1 MPEFDKDEFK
11 FPDET
16 VNEDKGKPEGKEPEF
31 EIEVEDDTPAQ
42 DRGREPMPKPLV
54 EELEKDELDKY
65 DEEVKNKLK
74 QMRKVWH
81 DERREKESA
90 LREQQEALNVAQR
103 LLQENKRI
111 KSILTN
117 GEKEYVATVQN
128 AANMELEMAKRA
140 YREAYDAG
148 DTDKIIEAQQAL
160 QQANY
165 KIMQVKNFKL
175 PPLQEEQ
182 IEVQPRQEQ
191 RQPVPRPDNKA
202 EDWQNRNTWFGKN
215 RGMTA
220 YALGVHEDLKDAG
233 VPVGSDEYY
242 SELDKTIR
250 RRFPEVFPR
259 QPAPNPNES
268 TAKTEPAR
276 TKPSTV
282 VAPVARSTSPNK
294 VKLKQSQLNT
304 IKKLGITPEQYVKEF
319 LKVEAQNG

>member
-1 MPEFDKDEFK
+1 MPEFDNDEFK
-11 FPDET
+11 FPDEA
-16 VNEDKGKPEGKEPEF
+16 KGKPEDKEPEF
-31 EIEVEDDTPAQ
+31 EYEVEDDTPAQ

-65 DEEVKNKLK
+65 DDEVKNKLK

-90 LREQQEALNVAQR
+90 QREQQETLNVAQR

-111 KSILTN
+111 KNILSN

-148 DTDKIIEAQQAL
+148 DTDKIIEAQQSL
-160 QQANY
+160 QNANY

-182 IEVQPRQEQ
+182 FEVQPRQEQ
-191 RQPVPRPDNKA
+191 RQSVPKPDNKA
-202 EDWQNRNTWFGKN
+202 EDWQTRNSWFGQN

-220 YALGVHEDLKDAG
+220 YALGVHEDLKDNG
-233 VPVGSDEYY
+233 VPVGSEEYY

-250 RRFPEVFPR
+250 QRFPEVFQGQQR
-259 QPAPNPNES
+259 SNES
-268 TAKTEPAR
+268 TAR
-276 TKPSTV
+276 TRPSTV

-294 VKLKQSQLNT
+294 VKLRQSQLNT

>member
-11 FPDET
+11 FPDEAS
-16 VNEDKGKPEGKEPEF
+16 EPQGKPADTQDSF
-31 EIEVEDDTPAQ
+31 EIEIEDDTPAQ
-42 DRGREPMPKPLV
+42 DRGRQPMPKNLV

-65 DEEVKNKLK
+65 DDEVKTKLK

-90 LREQQEALNVAQR
+90 LREQQEAIHVAQR

-111 KSILTN
+111 KTILTN

-140 YREAYDAG
+140 YREAYDSG
-148 DTDKIIEAQQAL
+148 DTDQMIEAQQAL
-160 QQANY
+160 QNVNY
-165 KIMQVKNFKL
+165 KLMQIKNFKL
-175 PPLQEEQ
+175 PPLQEEEFQ
-182 IEVQPRQEQ
+182 VQPRQEQ
-191 RQPVPRPDNKA
+191 RQPVPKPDNKA
-202 EDWQNRNTWFGKN
+202 EDWQDRNRWFGQNK
-215 RGMTA
+215 GMTA
-220 YALGVHEDLKDAG
+220 YALGVHEDLKDSG

-242 SELDKTIR
+242 AELDKTIR
-250 RRFPEVFPR
+250 QRFPEVFQR
-259 QPAPNPNES
+259 TSNES
-268 TAKTEPAR
+268 TAKTDFA
-276 TKPSTV
+276 KPKLSTV

-304 IKKLGITPEQYVKEF
+304 IKKLGITPEQYVREF

>member
-1 MPEFDKDEFK
+1 MPEFDNDEFK

-16 VNEDKGKPEGKEPEF
+16 SEAKGKPEDKEPEF
-31 EIEVEDDTPAQ
+31 EYEVEDDTPAQ

-65 DEEVKNKLK
+65 DDEVKTKLK

-90 LREQQEALNVAQR
+90 QREQQETLNVAQR

-111 KSILTN
+111 KNILSN

-148 DTDKIIEAQQAL
+148 DTDKIIEAQQSL
-160 QQANY
+160 QNANY

-182 IEVQPRQEQ
+182 FEVQPRQEQ
-191 RQPVPRPDNKA
+191 RQSVPKPDNKA
-202 EDWQNRNTWFGKN
+202 EDWQTRNSWFGQN

-220 YALGVHEDLKDAG
+220 YALGVHEDLKDNG
-233 VPVGSDEYY
+233 VPVGSEEYY

-250 RRFPEVFPR
+250 QRFPEVFQGQQR
-259 QPAPNPNES
+259 SNEP
-268 TAKTEPAR
+268 TAR
-276 TKPSTV
+276 TRPSTV

-294 VKLKQSQLNT
+294 VKLRQSQLNT

>member
-1 MPEFDKDEFK
+1 MPEFDNDEFK
-11 FPDET
+11 FPDEAS
-16 VNEDKGKPEGKEPEF
+16 EAKGKPEDKEPEF
-31 EIEVEDDTPAQ
+31 EYEVEDDTPVQ

-65 DEEVKNKLK
+65 DDEVKNKLK

-90 LREQQEALNVAQR
+90 QREQQETLNVAQR

-111 KSILTN
+111 KNILSN

-148 DTDKIIEAQQAL
+148 DTDKIIEAQQSL
-160 QQANY
+160 QNANY

-182 IEVQPRQEQ
+182 FEVQPRQEQ
-191 RQPVPRPDNKA
+191 RQSVPKPDNKA
-202 EDWQNRNTWFGKN
+202 EDWQTRNSWFGQN

-220 YALGVHEDLKDAG
+220 YALGVHEDLKDNG
-233 VPVGSDEYY
+233 VPVGSEEYY

-250 RRFPEVFPR
+250 QRFPEVF
-259 QPAPNPNES
+259 QGQQKSNES
-268 TAKTEPAR
+268 TAR
-276 TKPSTV
+276 TRPSTV

-294 VKLKQSQLNT
+294 VKLRQSQLNT

>member
-1 MPEFDKDEFK
+1 MPEFEKDEFK
-11 FPDET
+11 FPDESQGQSKT
-16 VNEDKGKPEGKEPEF
+16 EEKEPEF
-31 EIEVEDDTPAQ
+31 EIEIEDDTPAQ

-65 DEEVKNKLK
+65 DDEVKTKLK

-90 LREQQEALNVAQR
+90 RREQQEAINVAQR
-103 LLQENKRI
+103 LLEENKRI
-111 KSILTN
+111 KTILTN

-140 YREAYDAG
+140 YREAYDSG
-148 DTDKIIEAQQAL
+148 DTDQMIEAQQAL
-160 QQANY
+160 QSINY
-165 KIMQVKNFKL
+165 KLMQIKNFKL
-175 PPLQEEQ
+175 PPLQEEEF
-182 IEVQPRQEQ
+182 EVQPRQEQ
-191 RQPVPRPDNKA
+191 RQSVPKPDNKA
-202 EDWQNRNTWFGKN
+202 ENWQDRNKWFGQNK
-215 RGMTA
+215 GMTA
-220 YALGVHEDLKDAG
+220 YALGVHEDLKDSG

-250 RRFPEVFPR
+250 KRFPEVF
-259 QPAPNPNES
+259 QKKSSES
-268 TAKTEPAR
+268 TARTESAKP
-276 TKPSTV
+276 KPSTV

-304 IKKLGITPEQYVKEF
+304 IKKLGITPEQYVREF

>member
-1 MPEFDKDEFK
+1 MPEFDNDEFK
-11 FPDET
+11 FPDE
-16 VNEDKGKPEGKEPEF
+16 VKGKPEDKEPEF
-31 EIEVEDDTPAQ
+31 EYEVEDDTPVQ

-65 DEEVKNKLK
+65 DDEVKNKLK

-90 LREQQEALNVAQR
+90 QREQQETLNVAQR

-111 KSILTN
+111 KNILSN

-148 DTDKIIEAQQAL
+148 DTDKIIEAQQSL
-160 QQANY
+160 QNANY

-182 IEVQPRQEQ
+182 FEVQPRQEQ
-191 RQPVPRPDNKA
+191 RQSVPKPDNKA
-202 EDWQNRNTWFGKN
+202 EDWQTRNSWFGQN

-220 YALGVHEDLKDAG
+220 YALGVHEDLKDNG
-233 VPVGSDEYY
+233 VPVGSEEYY

-250 RRFPEVFPR
+250 QRFPEVFQGQQR
-259 QPAPNPNES
+259 SNEL
-268 TAKTEPAR
+268 TAR
-276 TKPSTV
+276 TRPSTV

-294 VKLKQSQLNT
+294 VKLRQSQLNT

>member
-1 MPEFDKDEFK
+1 MPEFEKEEFK
-11 FPDET
+11 FPDESQGQSK
-16 VNEDKGKPEGKEPEF
+16 NEAKEPEF
-31 EIEVEDDTPAQ
+31 EIEIEDDTPAQ

-65 DEEVKNKLK
+65 DDEVKTKLK

-90 LREQQEALNVAQR
+90 LREQQEAINVAQR

-111 KSILTN
+111 KTILTN

-140 YREAYDAG
+140 YREAYDSG
-148 DTDKIIEAQQAL
+148 DTDKMIEAQQSL
-160 QQANY
+160 QNVNY
-165 KIMQVKNFKL
+165 KLMQIKNFKL
-175 PPLQEEQ
+175 PPLQEEEF
-182 IEVQPRQEQ
+182 EVQPRQEQ
-191 RQPVPRPDNKA
+191 RQPVPKPDNKA
-202 EDWQNRNTWFGKN
+202 EDWQNRNSWFGKN

-220 YALGVHEDLKDAG
+220 YALGVHEDLKDSG

-242 SELDKTIR
+242 GELDKTIR
-250 RRFPEVFPR
+250 QRFPEVFQR
-259 QPAPNPNES
+259 TSNES
-268 TAKTEPAR
+268 TAKTEPAKP
-276 TKPSTV
+276 KPSTV

>member
-1 MPEFDKDEFK
+1 MPEFDNEEFK

-16 VNEDKGKPEGKEPEF
+16 KGKPVDTQDSF
-31 EIEVEDDTPAQ
+31 EIEVEDDTPVQ

-90 LREQQEALNVAQR
+90 QREQQETLNVAQR

-111 KSILTN
+111 KTILTN

-148 DTDKIIEAQQAL
+148 DTDKIIEAQQSL
-160 QQANY
+160 QNANY

-182 IEVQPRQEQ
+182 FEVQPRQEQ
-191 RQPVPRPDNKA
+191 RQSVPKPDNKA
-202 EDWQNRNTWFGKN
+202 EDWQTRNSWFGQN

-220 YALGVHEDLKDAG
+220 YALGVHEDLKDNG
-233 VPVGSDEYY
+233 VPVGSEEYY

-250 RRFPEVFPR
+250 QRFPEVFQGQQR
-259 QPAPNPNES
+259 SNES
-268 TAKTEPAR
+268 TAR
-276 TKPSTV
+276 TRPSTV

-294 VKLKQSQLNT
+294 VKLRQSQLNT

>member
-11 FPDET
+11 FPDEAS
-16 VNEDKGKPEGKEPEF
+16 EAKGKPEDKEPEF
-31 EIEVEDDTPAQ
+31 EYEVEDDTPVQ

-65 DEEVKNKLK
+65 DDEVKNKLK

-90 LREQQEALNVAQR
+90 QREQQETLNVAQR

-111 KSILTN
+111 KNILSN

-148 DTDKIIEAQQAL
+148 DTDKIIEAQQSL
-160 QQANY
+160 QNANY

-182 IEVQPRQEQ
+182 FEVQPRQEQ
-191 RQPVPRPDNKA
+191 RQSVPKPDNKA
-202 EDWQNRNTWFGKN
+202 EDWQTRNSWFGQN

-220 YALGVHEDLKDAG
+220 YALGVHEDLKDNG
-233 VPVGSDEYY
+233 VPVGSEEYY

-250 RRFPEVFPR
+250 QRFPEVF
-259 QPAPNPNES
+259 QGQQKSNES
-268 TAKTEPAR
+268 TAR
-276 TKPSTV
+276 TRPSTV

-294 VKLKQSQLNT
+294 VKLRQSQLNT